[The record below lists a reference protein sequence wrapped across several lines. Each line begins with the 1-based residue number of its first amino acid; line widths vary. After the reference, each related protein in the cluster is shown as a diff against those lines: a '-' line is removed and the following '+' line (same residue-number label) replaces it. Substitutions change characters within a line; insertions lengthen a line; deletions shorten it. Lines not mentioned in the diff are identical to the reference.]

1 MTKRQLA
8 RNLHE
13 LWERAQA
20 MHLDAQ
26 ALVDHLPAR
35 DLYSRLALE
44 LVLHD
49 LLAFAARAAAL
60 ADLAEEVMPR
70 RRKR

>member
-1 MTKRQLA
+1 
-8 RNLHE
+8 
-13 LWERAQA
+13 